1 MTNYISVFN
10 IKMKLIL
17 VLIIILFLIL
27 LRLKSR
33 ENFKALKMSKLLDT
47 AAQSAENP
55 TVKISGEAMDDDMLI
70 AFLKETD
77 HKLEYPEEEKPV
89 ITNKESLDDVE
100 KVKLN
105 YEHLIEKK
113 TNEQKVKLTNL
124 LYELKMID
132 ELESKL
138 KCE

>member
-55 TVKISGEAMDDDMLI
+55 TVKYRVKMDDDMLI

-105 YEHLIEKK
+105 YEHLIEKNK
-113 TNEQKVKLTNL
+113 RAEGQA
-124 LYELKMID
+124 D
-132 ELESKL
+132 
-138 KCE
+138 

>member
-1 MTNYISVFN
+1 
-10 IKMKLIL
+10 MKFIL
-17 VLIIILFLIL
+17 VFIIILFLIL
-27 LRLKSR
+27 FRIR
-33 ENFKALKMSKLLDT
+33 NQENFKVLKMPKLLDT
-47 AAQSAENP
+47 CAQSAENP

-70 AFLKETD
+70 AFLRDTKTEMD
-77 HKLEYPEEEKPV
+77 YPDEEKPV
-89 ITNKESLDDVE
+89 ITNKESIDDVE

-124 LYELKMID
+124 LYELKMIN

>member
-77 HKLEYPEEEKPV
+77 HKLEYPEEKPV

-124 LYELKMID
+124 CMN
-132 ELESKL
+132 
-138 KCE
+138 

>member
-1 MTNYISVFN
+1 
-10 IKMKLIL
+10 MKLIL
-17 VLIIILFLIL
+17 VLIIILFLVL

-33 ENFKALKMSKLLDT
+33 ENFKVLKMSKLLDT

-70 AFLKETD
+70 AFLKETNNEI
-77 HKLEYPEEEKPV
+77 EYPEEEKPV
-89 ITNKESLDDVE
+89 ITNKESLEDVE